1 MRRMEDTGF
10 FTEDEKKL
18 VASLYKELKTLS
30 GTTLQ
35 DNDCQLIKQLLIN
48 AVIDKS
54 VQRDAF
60 GLNPVVLDMQTA
72 VIVASEIGLMRASI
86 LSIMLHRVVK
96 NGSLSLEKVSKTFG
110 EDVGGII
117 RGLIRINDLYAKN
130 PTIESENFRDLLL
143 SFAEDMRV
151 VLIMIA
157 ARVNLM
163 RQIGKSENDEARQEV
178 SREAAFLYA
187 PLAHKLGLYKL
198 KSELEDLSLK
208 YLEHAQCHGAEMPCQ
223 RAYQE
228 HPLHLPEDEEAEHY
242 LRGCVRPFR
251 HPCHPGL
258 QAGAGKGGML
268 AGVLHHHRYV
278 PT

>member
-163 RQIGKSENDEARQEV
+163 RQIGKSERTRCLLSYQGETERHQEGARQIHC
-178 SREAAFLYA
+178 RL
-187 PLAHKLGLYKL
+187 H
-198 KSELEDLSLK
+198 
-208 YLEHAQCHGAEMPCQ
+208 Q
-223 RAYQE
+223 AY
-228 HPLHLPEDEEAEHY
+228 
-242 LRGCVRPFR
+242 
-251 HPCHPGL
+251 
-258 QAGAGKGGML
+258 
-268 AGVLHHHRYV
+268 
-278 PT
+278 